1 MSRFYCIIP
10 GLIGQEVGSF
20 VVCVGAIPAQAQEAG
35 IGGDDGVRCKTAR
48 FRLSLILYAR
58 ILKQVDLVKTQFT
71 SLVYVLRLVWMC
83 PQILFCGLHE
93 DPNSDF
99 TTNCKLLLFMQIF
112 VSFSAN
118 LRP

>member
-20 VVCVGAIPAQAQEAG
+20 VVCVGAIPAHAQEAG

-83 PQILFCGLHE
+83 PQILFCGLATRGSE
-93 DPNSDF
+93 F
-99 TTNCKLLLFMQIF
+99 RFYYKLQIVTIYADICQF
-112 VSFSAN
+112 FSKS
-118 LRP
+118 